1 MTTPISSPS
10 IPSEDDDE
18 VDNTDA
24 DLPSGHIWAYPCK
37 LPSCPD
43 YGKSWLLRSN
53 FLFHLQEQDSHK
65 TIMMTPAAR
74 RAIEKEWR
82 YTTDPNLP
90 PRAAPSFLS
99 REDPDE
105 HEWDYGFRDDTGK
118 EMLEQWLIIS
128 QFSILIGSWLMTYPR
143 NHYHETRCASLHSPL
158 P

>member
-10 IPSEDDDE
+10 IPSENDDE
-18 VDNTDA
+18 VDNTDT
-24 DLPSGHIWAYPCK
+24 DLPSGHVWAYPCK

-53 FLFHLQEQDSHK
+53 FLFHLQEQYSHK

-82 YTTDPNLP
+82 YATDPNLP
-90 PRAAPSFLS
+90 PRAAPSFFS

-118 EMLEQWLIIS
+118 VIQGRGTMKQMELHRAL
-128 QFSILIGSWLMTYPR
+128 R
-143 NHYHETRCASLHSPL
+143 RRETQGRQTA
-158 P
+158 